1 MSSLNCPLVVY
12 KLGGSL
18 LDWSGLPDALDWLC
32 SRRPDAAT
40 LLVVGGGETA
50 DVVRRWDEV
59 FHLGEERAHWLAL
72 ESLAL
77 NEQLL
82 QTLWPALRPVRS
94 LTQVVSAANE
104 RVPAIVCASCFV
116 RWGEKTG
123 APELPHNW
131 QVTTDSIAAWIADVV
146 SADELV
152 LLKST
157 SLPPA
162 TTLQNASDAGL
173 VDGYFPQAVV
183 RVPRVT
189 WVNLRASP
197 VVSGETEWLFQPRR
211 EEQD

>member
-1 MSSLNCPLVVY
+1 MVTSNCPLVVY

-18 LDWSGLPDALDWLC
+18 LDWSGLPGALDWLRR
-32 SRRPDAAT
+32 RRPEAAA

-50 DVVRRWDEV
+50 NVVRRWDEI
-59 FHLGEERAHWLAL
+59 FELGEERAHWLAL

-94 LTQVVSAANE
+94 LSQVVSAANE
-104 RVPAIVCASCFV
+104 GVPGIVCASCFV

-131 QVTTDSIAAWIADVV
+131 RVTTDSIAAWVADVV
-146 SADELV
+146 AADEFV

-157 SLPPA
+157 ELPPE
-162 TTLQNASDAGL
+162 TTLQNASEAGL
-173 VDGYFPQAVV
+173 VDGYFSQAVV

-197 VVSGETEWLFQPRR
+197 LGAGEVTWLESGLSDVS
-211 EEQD
+211 